1 MLSVNSNRATAW
13 HASGPS
19 PDTPHQG
26 HCTCCAGTWSCSSRS
41 TVVSRVTSL
50 RGAPSNTDDHQASY
64 GNADPSYTTT
74 DTWEHPLDDVNS
86 ATWKQQ
92 QQRWQSNGN
101 GSGNGNGNGPSV
113 TGEVASSSHAHASQQ
128 QQQLRLLKQQ
138 QEDDVSPED
147 EVVLFERALAYA
159 RARRAQGLT
168 ASNGSGGGAGLF
180 DGGSSRGSSGGG
192 SAGQPAAAGT
202 AGMSAPA
209 AAGGSANAGTEEFM
223 RLLQRAESLV
233 RRHAA
238 TAGLAGDQQGS
249 AQAAPAASLAA
260 ALTPA
265 ASSTGGDASAA
276 AASAPETAASAA
288 AAQAA
293 PLPMQEG
300 PVTYESSIFTLRLM
314 DDVSPSSLSGLPLD
328 RYRFVGPDDTPL
340 PPPSP
345 TPNAPSSPAA
355 PHEANPAI
363 PSSPSSS
370 SSAST
375 SSSSPVAILLRGHQ
389 LLLSEVPLSVC
400 CVARCGPGAFTNVP
414 IPQMTEL
421 GIPVFNTPGANS
433 NAVKEAV
440 VCALIMAARGV
451 IEARAEAKRIEVEE
465 QVRGKPVWD
474 LLAI

>member
-1 MLSVNSNRATAW
+1 M
-13 HASGPS
+13 
-19 PDTPHQG
+19 
-26 HCTCCAGTWSCSSRS
+26 
-41 TVVSRVTSL
+41 VVSRVTSL
-50 RGAPSNTDDHQASY
+50 RGAPSNTDDHPASY
-64 GNADPSYTTT
+64 GTAEPTYTAT

-86 ATWKQQ
+86 VTWKQQ

-101 GSGNGNGNGPSV
+101 GNGNGNGPSV
-113 TGEVASSSHAHASQQ
+113 TGDVVSSSHAHASQQ
-128 QQQLRLLKQQ
+128 HQLLLLKQQ

-168 ASNGSGGGAGLF
+168 ASNGSDGGTGLF

-192 SAGQPAAAGT
+192 SAGQSAAASA

-238 TAGLAGDQQGS
+238 SAGLPGDQQGS
-249 AQAAPAASLAA
+249 AQAVPEASLAA

-265 ASSTGGDASAA
+265 ASGAGSDASDA
-276 AASAPETAASAA
+276 AASSPETAAA

-340 PPPSP
+340 PPPSSA
-345 TPNAPSSPAA
+345 PNAPASP
-355 PHEANPAI
+355 ANPAV
-363 PSSPSSS
+363 PPPPSSS
-370 SSAST
+370 SSSSST
-375 SSSSPVAILLRGHQ
+375 SSSSSSPVAILLRGHQ

-465 QVRGKPVWD
+465 PVRGVPVWV
-474 LLAI
+474 LVVP